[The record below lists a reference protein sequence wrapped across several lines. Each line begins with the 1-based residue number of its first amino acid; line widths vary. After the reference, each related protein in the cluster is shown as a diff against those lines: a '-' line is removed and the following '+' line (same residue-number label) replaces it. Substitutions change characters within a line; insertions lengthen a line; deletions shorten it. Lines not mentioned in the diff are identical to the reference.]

1 MLTLKDAIYPGTKT
15 NSRLFSKR
23 YCLAIH
29 QWLNKRPL
37 ILRKHQLLDNITCF
51 VEHEHAT
58 FQAKVC
64 GQFAGKSSS
73 ADWTGEE
80 WHWHNLTSAQ
90 ATLLSEKPV
99 PVFSS
104 ATLPKACQWRVQ
116 TLLQSHC
123 PWPWCEGWSSTIQ
136 GH

>member
-1 MLTLKDAIYPGTKT
+1 MLFTHQDKL
-15 NSRLFSKR
+15 NSRSFSKR
-23 YCLAIH
+23 YCWQFINDWTKDH
-29 QWLNKRPL
+29 EFY
-37 ILRKHQLLDNITCF
+37 RKHWLLDNITCF

-104 ATLPKACQWRVQ
+104 ATLPKACQWGVQ
-116 TLLQSHC
+116 TFLQSHC